1 MRRSA
6 VTLFTALTLPLAA
19 ACGTGGTLSPS
30 DVAALRLFNASP
42 DSPLTDFFLRGGQIA
57 QGLQYAHGL
66 FYIYVNPGTNQLL
79 EARDNTTDA
88 VLLDY
93 TTSFTN
99 GTAYT
104 FAMIGLAG
112 SRQGVLFTDDTSAAS
127 TGNFKVRVLNLA
139 RLAPALDLYITD
151 PGADLT
157 TLTPVATGI
166 AYPTASAYFTAPI
179 GNKLIQL
186 TQTGTTTVLCS
197 AGPIAFTTGQSVS
210 QFVTGAVG
218 SAGGGAPYT
227 CPLVADH
234 S

>member
-1 MRRSA
+1 MRRSVA
-6 VTLFTALTLPLAA
+6 TLFTALTLSLAA
-19 ACGTGGTLSPS
+19 ACGTGGTLAPS
-30 DVAALRLFNASP
+30 EVAALRLYNASP

-66 FYIYVNPGTNQLL
+66 FYIFINPGTNQLL

-93 TTSFTN
+93 TASFTN

-104 FAMIGLAG
+104 FAMIGIAG
-112 SRQGVLFTDDTSAAS
+112 SRQGVLFTDDTSAAPA
-127 TGNFKVRVLNLA
+127 GNFKVRVLNLA
-139 RLAPALDLYITD
+139 RLGPAMDLYITD

-166 AYPTASAYFTAPI
+166 AYPSASAYIPAPI
-179 GNKLIQL
+179 GNKLVQL
-186 TQTGTTTVLCS
+186 TETGTKTVLCT
-197 AGPIAFTTGQSVS
+197 AGPIDFTTGQAVS
-210 QFVTGAVG
+210 QFVTGAAG
-218 SAGGGAPYT
+218 TDGGGAPYT